1 MQQRRGIALSA
12 GCGSLPPRAGRD
24 AAFVMPALDA
34 PTPDPASRLAQL
46 RIGVLHNPRSGANL
60 TAAAPMRRL
69 FGAHPEIPCRDVL
82 DPASV
87 TDALRGMAEQGVNA
101 IAISGGDGTVNAV
114 LNTIFGHSPFPRLP
128 LLAVLR
134 GGTANMTARDIG
146 MRGRQERALR
156 VLLDSASR
164 GGAGLTVVERPV
176 MRIDP
181 GAGREA
187 IHGMFFGAAA
197 ITQGIEYCKREVHTL
212 GLRGE
217 IGPAVTMARFVIAMA
232 RGERAIVAPV
242 PITVAID
249 GGSPSAFDC
258 EIVHVTTL
266 EQLVLGLRPFWGKE
280 SAPLHYA
287 SVRAA
292 PRHWI
297 KALPGLLR
305 GRPSRYITPANGY
318 ESHNA
323 QRLEIGLDSHFFVD
337 GEIFS
342 PTQGTPLALSAGG
355 LAGFIQL
362 R

>member
-1 MQQRRGIALSA
+1 VPASIA
-12 GCGSLPPRAGRD
+12 
-24 AAFVMPALDA
+24 PA
-34 PTPDPASRLAQL
+34 PHPASRLNAL
-46 RIGVLHNPRSGANL
+46 RIGVLQNPRSGANL
-60 TAAAPMRRL
+60 KSAGSIQRL
-69 FGAHPEIPCRDVL
+69 LSAHPEIPRREAR

-87 TDALRGMAEQGVNA
+87 ADALREMAERGINT

-114 LNTIFGHSPFPRLP
+114 LNTVFGRSPFPRLP

-156 VLLDSASR
+156 ALIDCTSR
-164 GGAGLTVVERPV
+164 DGDGLTVVERSV

-181 GAGREA
+181 GAGREP

-197 ITQGIEYCKREVHTL
+197 ITQGIEYCKREVHAL

-217 IGPAVTMARFVIAMA
+217 IGPAVTMVRFIIAMA

-242 PITVAID
+242 PITVAVD
-249 GGSPSAFDC
+249 AEAPTSFAC

-266 EQLVLGLRPFWGKE
+266 EQLVLGLRPFWGRE

-305 GRPSRYITPANGY
+305 GRPNRYITPANGY
-318 ESHNA
+318 ESRNA
-323 QRLEIGLDSHFFVD
+323 HRLLLGLDSPFFVD
-337 GEIFS
+337 GEIFAPTAGS
-342 PTQGTPLALSAGG
+342 PLVFSDGG
-355 LAGFIQL
+355 SAGFIKL

>member
-1 MQQRRGIALSA
+1 
-12 GCGSLPPRAGRD
+12 
-24 AAFVMPALDA
+24 
-34 PTPDPASRLAQL
+34 
-46 RIGVLHNPRSGANL
+46 
-60 TAAAPMRRL
+60 MRRL
-69 FGAHPEIPCRDVL
+69 FDAHPQIPCREVL

-87 TDALRGMAEQGVNA
+87 ANALREMAERGIDT

-114 LNTIFGHSPFPRLP
+114 LNTVFGRSPFPRLP

-156 VLLDSASR
+156 ALLDCASR
-164 GGAGLTVVERPV
+164 GGDGLTVVERPV

-181 GAGREA
+181 GPGREP

-197 ITQGIEYCKREVHTL
+197 ITQGIEYCKREVHAL

-217 IGPAVTMARFVIAMA
+217 IGPAVTMVRFIIAMA

-242 PITVAID
+242 PMTIAID
-249 GGSPSAFDC
+249 DGSPASFDC

-266 EQLVLGLRPFWGKE
+266 EQLVLGLRPFWGRE
-280 SAPLHYA
+280 TAPLHYA

-318 ESHNA
+318 DSRNA
-323 QRLEIGLDSHFFVD
+323 HRLLLGLDSHFFVD

-342 PTQGTPLALSAGG
+342 PTTGSPLAFTNGG
-355 LAGFIQL
+355 KAGFIQL

>member
-1 MQQRRGIALSA
+1 MR
-12 GCGSLPPRAGRD
+12 
-24 AAFVMPALDA
+24 VLDA
-34 PTPDPASRLAQL
+34 PAAEPASRLAGT

-60 TAAAPMRRL
+60 TAAASMRRL
-69 FGAHPEIPCRDVL
+69 FSAHPDIPCRDVL

-87 TDALRGMAEQGVNA
+87 AEALHEMAEHGINT

-114 LNTIFGHSPFPRLP
+114 LNTVFGHSPFPSLP

-146 MRGRQERALR
+146 MRGRHDRALR
-156 VLLDSASR
+156 SLIECAAR
-164 GGAGLTVVERPV
+164 GGDGLTLIERPV

-181 GAGREA
+181 GAGRA
-187 IHGMFFGAAA
+187 PIYGMFFGAAA
-197 ITQGIEYCKREVHTL
+197 ISQGIDYCKREVHTL

-242 PITVAID
+242 PVTVAID
-249 GGSPSAFDC
+249 GGSPSTFDC

-266 EQLVLGLRPFWGKE
+266 EQLVLGLRPYWGDE
-280 SAPLHYA
+280 AAPLHYA
-287 SVRAA
+287 SVRAG
-292 PRHWI
+292 PGHWV

-305 GRPSRYITPANGY
+305 GRPNRYTTPENGY
-318 ESHNA
+318 ESRNA
-323 QRLEIGLDSHFFVD
+323 HRLEIGLDSHFFVD

-342 PTQGTPLALSAGG
+342 PTAGTPLVFTDGG
-355 LAGFIQL
+355 SAGFIKL

>member
-1 MQQRRGIALSA
+1 MQQRWGMALSA
-12 GCGSLPPRAGRD
+12 FGGSLPPRAVRD
-24 AAFVMPALDA
+24 GAFVMPALEA
-34 PTPDPASRLAQL
+34 PTPDPASRLTKL

-60 TAAAPMRRL
+60 TAAALMRRW
-69 FGAHPEIPCRDVL
+69 FAAHPGIPCRDVF

-87 TDALRGMAEQGVNA
+87 TEALRAMAEHGCNA
-101 IAISGGDGTVNAV
+101 IAISGGDGTVSAV
-114 LNTIFGHSPFPRLP
+114 LGTVFGHSPFARLP

-146 MRGRQERALR
+146 MKGRQDRALR
-156 VLLDSASR
+156 SLLECADR
-164 GGAGLTVVERPV
+164 GGDGLIVIERPV

-181 GAGREA
+181 GAGREP
-187 IHGMFFGAAA
+187 IYGMFFGAAA
-197 ITQGIEYCKREVHTL
+197 ITQGIEYCKREVHAL

-217 IGPAVTMARFVIAMA
+217 IGPAVTMARFIIAMA

-249 GGSPSAFDC
+249 GGFPSAFDC

-266 EQLVLGLRPFWGKE
+266 EQLVLGLRPFWGTE
-280 SAPLHYA
+280 AAPLHYA
-287 SVRAA
+287 SVRSA
-292 PRHWI
+292 PRHWV

-305 GRPSRYITPANGY
+305 GRPNRYITPASGY

-323 QRLEIGLDSHFFVD
+323 QQLEIGLDSHFFVD
-337 GEIFS
+337 GEMFS
-342 PTQGTPLALSAGG
+342 PTAGTPLAFTDGG
-355 LAGFIQL
+355 TAGFIQL

>member
-1 MQQRRGIALSA
+1 
-12 GCGSLPPRAGRD
+12 
-24 AAFVMPALDA
+24 MPALSFPA
-34 PTPDPASRLAQL
+34 PDSASRLTAL

-60 TAAAPMRRL
+60 TAAAAMRRV
-69 FGAHPEIPCRDVL
+69 FGAHPDIPCRDVS
-82 DPASV
+82 DPVSV
-87 TDALRGMAEQGVNA
+87 AHALREMAEHNVNA

-114 LNTIFGHSPFPRLP
+114 LNTVFAHSPFPRLP

-146 MRGRQERALR
+146 MQGRHDRALR
-156 VLLDSASR
+156 SLIECAAR
-164 GGAGLTVVERPV
+164 GGDGLTTIERPV

-181 GAGREA
+181 GAGRA
-187 IHGMFFGAAA
+187 PIYGMFFGAAA
-197 ITQGIEYCKREVHTL
+197 ISQGIEYCKRKVHTL

-217 IGPAVTMARFVIAMA
+217 IGPAVTMARFVLAMA

-242 PITVAID
+242 PVTITVDAA
-249 GGSPSAFDC
+249 PPATFDC
-258 EIVHVTTL
+258 EIVYVTTL
-266 EQLVLGLRPFWGKE
+266 ERLVLGLRPWWGE
-280 SAPLHYA
+280 EAAPLHYA
-287 SVRAA
+287 SVREA

-305 GRPSRYITPANGY
+305 GRPNRHITPANGY

-323 QRLEIGLDSHFFVD
+323 NRLLIGLDSPFFVD

-342 PTQGTPLALSAGG
+342 SAAGTPLAITDGG
-355 LAGFIQL
+355 TAAFLQL

>member
-1 MQQRRGIALSA
+1 
-12 GCGSLPPRAGRD
+12 
-24 AAFVMPALDA
+24 
-34 PTPDPASRLAQL
+34 
-46 RIGVLHNPRSGANL
+46 
-60 TAAAPMRRL
+60 
-69 FGAHPEIPCRDVL
+69 
-82 DPASV
+82 V
-87 TDALRGMAEQGVNA
+87 TEALRGMAEHGVNT
-101 IAISGGDGTVNAV
+101 IAVSGGDGTVNAV
-114 LNTIFGHSPFPRLP
+114 LNTVFAHSPFPHLP

-146 MRGRQERALR
+146 MKGRQERALQA
-156 VLLDSASR
+156 LIDCASR
-164 GGAGLTVVERPV
+164 GGDGLTVVERPV

-181 GAGREA
+181 GAGREP
-187 IHGMFFGAAA
+187 IYGMFFGAAA
-197 ITQGIEYCKREVHTL
+197 ITQGIEYCKRKVHTL

-249 GGSPSAFDC
+249 GRSPSTFDC

-266 EQLVLGLRPFWGKE
+266 EQLVLGLRPYWGGE
-280 SAPLHYA
+280 AAPLHYA

-292 PRHWI
+292 PRHWV

-305 GRPSRYITPANGY
+305 GRPNRYITPANGY

-323 QRLEIGLDSHFFVD
+323 QRLAIGLDSHFFVD

-342 PTQGTPLALSAGG
+342 PSAGSALAFTAG
-355 LAGFIQL
+355 GPAGFIKL

>member
-1 MQQRRGIALSA
+1 
-12 GCGSLPPRAGRD
+12 
-24 AAFVMPALDA
+24 
-34 PTPDPASRLAQL
+34 
-46 RIGVLHNPRSGANL
+46 
-60 TAAAPMRRL
+60 MRRL
-69 FGAHPEIPCRDVL
+69 FDAHPQVPCREVL

-87 TDALRGMAEQGVNA
+87 ANALHEMAERGIDT

-114 LNTIFGHSPFPRLP
+114 LNTVFGRSPFPRLP

-146 MRGRQERALR
+146 MRGRQDRALR
-156 VLLDSASR
+156 ALLDCASR

-217 IGPAVTMARFVIAMA
+217 IGPAVTMVRFVIAMA

-266 EQLVLGLRPFWGKE
+266 EQLVLGLRPFWGQE

-305 GRPSRYITPANGY
+305 GRPNRYITPANGY
-318 ESHNA
+318 ESRNA
-323 QRLEIGLDSHFFVD
+323 HRLLLGLDSPFFVD

-342 PTQGTPLALSAGG
+342 PTVGSPLALSDGG
-355 LAGFIQL
+355 SAGFIQL

>member
-1 MQQRRGIALSA
+1 
-12 GCGSLPPRAGRD
+12 
-24 AAFVMPALDA
+24 MPALDA
-34 PTPDPASRLAQL
+34 PAADHASRLTKL
-46 RIGVLHNPRSGANL
+46 RIGVLRNPGSGANL
-60 TAAAPMRRL
+60 RAAAPMRRL
-69 FGAHPEIPCRDVL
+69 LDAHPDLPCRDVF

-87 TDALRGMAEQGVNA
+87 TAALREMAECGIDT

-114 LNTIFGHSPFPRLP
+114 LNTVFGRSPFPRLP

-146 MRGRQERALR
+146 MRGRQDRALR
-156 VLLDSASR
+156 ALLHCAAR
-164 GGAGLTVVERPV
+164 GGAGLAVVERPV
-176 MRIDP
+176 MRVDP
-181 GAGREA
+181 GAGREP
-187 IHGMFFGAAA
+187 IYGMFFGAAA
-197 ITQGIEYCKREVHTL
+197 IAQGIEYCKREVHAL

-217 IGPAVTMARFVIAMA
+217 IGPAVTMVRFIIAMA

-305 GRPSRYITPANGY
+305 GRPSRYITLANGY

-342 PTQGTPLALSAGG
+342 PSPGSPLALSDGG
-355 LAGFIQL
+355 AAGFIRL